1 MIDIKN
7 NYLKYGCIFAISS
20 NLVLFITKLYIGLGA
35 NSISI
40 YSDGINNF
48 FDSLS
53 AAVTIVCLSFLW
65 GNTDKS
71 SRSYISKAEDMLS
84 FIISA
89 IVGFTGFYFAYS
101 SVERLM
107 YPTSVSYRTKYL
119 YILIA
124 TAIAKLI
131 MCAVLKSLNKKGKSN
146 ILRLMALDCI
156 LDFFITSV
164 TIMTLLIS
172 TYGNYAADALCGI
185 VISIVITVSAVK
197 SLFAACRKLV
207 GYLSVK
213 ERESFLEALY
223 EIIDE
228 DDIEY
233 IRYHLFD
240 DKCEAFI
247 YTAGYKE
254 VSGEGLAVL
263 KEKTGIT
270 VYIIPGKENTETSV

>member
-1 MIDIKN
+1 MINIKN
-7 NYLKYGCIFAISS
+7 KYLKYGCIFAIVS
-20 NLVLFITKLYIGLGA
+20 NLLLFFVKLYVGLGA

-53 AAVTIVCLSFLW
+53 AAVTIVCLSFLS

-71 SRSYISKAEDMLS
+71 SRSYISKAEDLLT

-89 IVGFTGFYFAYS
+89 IIGFTGFYFAYS

-119 YILIA
+119 YVLIA
-124 TAIAKLI
+124 TAIAKLL
-131 MCAVLKSLNKKGKSN
+131 MCAVLRTLNKKDKSD
-146 ILRLMALDCI
+146 ILKLMSLDCI

-164 TIMTLLIS
+164 TVMTLLIS

-185 VISIVITVSAVK
+185 VISIIITVSAIK
-197 SLFAACRKLV
+197 SLMSAVRKLI
-207 GYLSVK
+207 GYLPAK
-213 ERESFLEALY
+213 ERESFLDSLR

-228 DDIEY
+228 EDIED
-233 IRYHLFD
+233 IKFHLYD
-240 DKCEAFI
+240 DSTEAFVF
-247 YTAGYKE
+247 TAGYKKISE
-254 VSGEGLAVL
+254 ESLADL
-263 KEKTGIT
+263 SKQTGIT
-270 VYIIPGKENTETSV
+270 VYIISRKENTEISV